1 MLHCVVVALSASCTG
16 LRAPLRS
23 PHVHGRL
30 ATRPVLHQR
39 AAAAVGAPAVGDV
52 QATEAVECRASAMAA
67 QPKESEPVAP
77 AAHELCCDNRGPVQA
92 SSNSFGSVA
101 GAVELTRLPRRAD
114 RALRPVMLADGSDE
128 VPGSIISDDERGPYE
143 GIRQALGYTP
153 ALLDPRFL
161 RHPWF
166 PGVVILGLL
175 QVSTTLEDLLGAGLV
190 KDAFDVLIHAA
201 IWPIALEFCDVKDKR
216 QYNTIFLRF
225 ISLVFF
231 AYLTIGTLSPIV
243 MLAED
248 LASFV

>member
-1 MLHCVVVALSASCTG
+1 MLHCVVVALSASFTG

-23 PHVHGRL
+23 LHVHGRL

-128 VPGSIISDDERGPYE
+128 VPGSEYDVLINVQVKMRDPLIRGLV
-143 GIRQALGYTP
+143 IQ
-153 ALLDPRFL
+153 
-161 RHPWF
+161 W
-166 PGVVILGLL
+166 VVIQGLL
-175 QVSTTLEDLLGAGLV
+175 QLSACLPFFLSDGLE
-190 KDAFDVLIHAA
+190 KHAFDVLIHAA
-201 IWPIALEFCDVKDKR
+201 IWPIALEICDLKAKGWNNDIV
-216 QYNTIFLRF
+216 LRF
-225 ISLVFF
+225 LSLLFL
-231 AYLTIGTLSPIV
+231 ASLTIGTLSPIV